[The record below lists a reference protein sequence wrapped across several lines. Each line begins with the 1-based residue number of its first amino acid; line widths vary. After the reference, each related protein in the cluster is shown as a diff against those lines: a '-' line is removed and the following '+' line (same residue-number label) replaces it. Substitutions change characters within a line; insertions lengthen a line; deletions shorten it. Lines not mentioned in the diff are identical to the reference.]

1 VVNGIAH
8 ATLGRYEQ
16 SHNLSLHLLLFCF
29 LSFLFSRMFSFL
41 TVLLPLS
48 FCEIEDNASPAV
60 EARSKRDGGPLVA
73 QSRSTGLMQKQ
84 RGIAHH

>member
-48 FCEIEDNASPAV
+48 FNASPAV